1 MRGAFS
7 TPQLIESIIDGFVI
21 TKVNGVIT
29 SLNDSVCQLFGY
41 DKEELI
47 GQNISVLIPDT
58 SATKHTAQIEE
69 YLKSGRSEIV
79 GHGREV
85 NGRHKSGE
93 IFPVFVTINRFELNG
108 QTLFHAIVKD
118 IREQKRLENELR
130 IAAESFNSQEAIF
143 ITDMDE
149 KIIRVNEAFVRITGY
164 SREEVIGQNPRILK
178 SGRHNSAF
186 YREMR
191 RSLREHGFW
200 SGQVWNRKK
209 DGTVYIEH
217 ATISQIRDRENR
229 PLHYVARFIEIS
241 ENKKTVINDKQQS
254 TLSLLLR
261 ISLEPTGVADFL
273 EKALNTM
280 LQNIPWLN
288 IQDKGVIYL
297 YDNSGSS
304 SALTTGAVRNLT
316 KKHLNTCRKIAE
328 NRWASFMQTGQDSP
342 QCIHTPNGEN
352 ETDNIDAYGHYCLPV
367 LDHTTLLGILILY
380 LPPGY
385 QFDIEEQRFLS
396 QISDIIGIG
405 LSRRIGLDKLTEALH
420 QTESAN
426 IQLQQALQQAEELR
440 AKAEQAAL
448 AKSQFL
454 ATMSHEIRT
463 PMNGILGMTQLILQ
477 SDLDDELREYTTA
490 VYNSGE
496 TLLSIINDIL
506 DFSKIEAG
514 KLALEDIDFDLT
526 NVLDTLSD
534 IISLKTEE
542 KGLVFCIQLAP
553 DTPLLL
559 KGDPG
564 RLQQILINL
573 TGNAVK
579 FTHQG
584 EVRVQGRMKSE
595 TADGIELVFRISDT
609 GIGIPKAKQ
618 KYLFE
623 EFTQA
628 DASTTR
634 KFGGTGLGLAICKK
648 LCTLMGG
655 EIGLESTPGKGSTF
669 WFSVKLKRAEN
680 ASQFQNL
687 NRISLSNKKAFIV
700 DDHEINRNILIHQLE
715 NWGCRTKPFSDPH
728 KALAYLQK
736 TGETFDFIIL
746 DMQMPGLDGE
756 MLGREIKKLPAMQNT
771 PLIMLTS
778 ISTRGQLKKLK
789 DAGFRGFLTKPVKLR
804 QLRSCIK
811 QVLNPLPAT
820 SSPAIPSTRNGVS
833 GNRHKYQLLL
843 VEDNSINQK
852 VALSM
857 LHKLGYS
864 ADLAVNGREAI
875 AKVCQ
880 ADYSLILMDCQMPVM
895 DGFEATRE
903 LIAGLREKTPPI
915 IAMTAMAMEGDREK
929 CYAAGMKDYISKPIS
944 QNELKAKLKKWL
956 SPAE

>member
-1 MRGAFS
+1 MRGTVSSAK
-7 TPQLIESIIDGFVI
+7 LIESIIDGFII
-21 TKVNGVIT
+21 TEVDGTIT

-41 DKEELI
+41 NKDELT
-47 GQNISVLIPDT
+47 GRNVSVLIPDT
-58 SATKHTAQIEE
+58 SAAKHTTHINK

-85 NGRHKSGE
+85 SGRHKSGE
-93 IFPVFVTINRFELNG
+93 IFPVFVTISRFELKG
-108 QTLFHAIVKD
+108 QIFFHAIVRD
-118 IREQKRLENELR
+118 IREQKRIENELR

-149 KIIRVNEAFVRITGY
+149 NIIRVNEAFVRITGY
-164 SREEVIGQNPRILK
+164 SREEVIGKNPRILK
-178 SGRHNSAF
+178 SGRHNSSF
-186 YREMR
+186 YRNMR
-191 RSLREHGFW
+191 RSLKEHGFW

-217 ATISQIRDRENR
+217 ATISQIKDKENK

-241 ENKKTVINDKQQS
+241 ENKKALISEKQQS

-261 ISLEPTGVADFL
+261 ISLEPTGIDHFL
-273 EKALNTM
+273 EKTLNTM
-280 LQNIPWLN
+280 LENIPWLN
-288 IQDKGVIYL
+288 LQDKGGIFL
-297 YDNSGSS
+297 YDESRSK
-304 SALTTGAVRNLT
+304 TGAIRNLS
-316 KKHLNTCRKIAE
+316 KKHISTCRKIADKK
-328 NRWASFMQTGQDSP
+328 WSSFLQSGSKAPHCNPSP
-342 QCIHTPNGEN
+342 VYNNQEGH
-352 ETDNIDAYGHYCLPV
+352 IDAYGHYCLPV
-367 LDHTTLLGILILY
+367 LDHTTLLGIMILY

-396 QISDIIGIG
+396 QISDIIGMG
-405 LSRRIGLDKLTEALH
+405 LTRRIGLDQLTEALH
-420 QTESAN
+420 QTESTN
-426 IQLQQALQQAEELR
+426 RQLQRALQQAEELR
-440 AKAEQAAL
+440 QKAEQAAL

-477 SDLDDELREYTTA
+477 ADLDDELREYTTA

-514 KLALEDIDFDLT
+514 KLALEDIDFDLR
-526 NVLDTLSD
+526 NVLDTLTD

-542 KGLVFCIQLAP
+542 KGLTFGIQLAP
-553 DTPLLL
+553 ETPLFF

-579 FTHQG
+579 FTQQG
-584 EVRVQGRMKSE
+584 EVRVQGALKSE
-595 TADGIELVFRISDT
+595 TAEAIELVFRVSDT
-609 GIGIPKAKQ
+609 GIGIPEAKQ

-634 KFGGTGLGLAICKK
+634 KFGGTGLGLAICKR
-648 LCTLMGG
+648 LCSMMGG

-669 WFSVKLKRAEN
+669 WFTVKLKRADN
-680 ASQFQNL
+680 PSRFHNL
-687 NRISLSNKKAFIV
+687 NQISLKDKRAFIV
-700 DDHEINRNILIHQLE
+700 DDHEINRNILKHQLE
-715 NWGCRTKPFSDPH
+715 NWGCRTELFSDPH
-728 KALAYLQK
+728 QALAYLK
-736 TGETFDFIIL
+736 KSGEVFDFVIL

-756 MLGREIKKLPAMQNT
+756 MLGREIKRLPALHNT

-778 ISTRGQLKKLK
+778 ISTRGQVKKLK
-789 DAGFRGFLTKPVKLR
+789 EAGFSGFLTKPVKLR

-811 QVLNPLPAT
+811 QVLNPRPVQAATPHPSFPA
-820 SSPAIPSTRNGVS
+820 STGSKRE
-833 GNRHKYQLLL
+833 YQLLL

-852 VALSM
+852 VAMSM
-857 LHKLGYS
+857 LRKLGYT
-864 ADLAVNGREAI
+864 AELAVNGRDAI
-875 AKVCQ
+875 EKVRN

-895 DGFEATRE
+895 DGFEATRK
-903 LIAGLREKTPPI
+903 LVNDLSKKTPPI

-929 CYAAGMKDYISKPIS
+929 CYAAGMKDYISKPIN
-944 QNELKAKLKKWL
+944 QNELKNKLQKWL
-956 SPAE
+956 SANA